1 MGILHALHYLWNV
14 PIWVDHDE
22 VEKKKKTINVEL
34 KTETIK
40 RARIHPPTNH
50 GGRSHQRHRP
60 KIKSFWFHFIFEA
73 TPFTGKWRVIKLSR
87 LTWFSQTILMSF
99 AALYIMSFVIF
110 EKLKWIDDDDD
121 DVFGRTILATSFCN
135 LFCTLRWR
143 LLFGKTI
150 ILLTATGT
158 ISYLTLPMAD
168 LPTNGWH

>member
-110 EKLKWIDDDDD
+110 EKLKWIDDD
-121 DVFGRTILATSFCN
+121 VFVEQFWQHHFVIYFVPLDEDCYLVRP
-135 LFCTLRWR
+135 LFYWQQQA
-143 LLFGKTI
+143 LL
-150 ILLTATGT
+150 GT
-158 ISYLTLPMAD
+158 
-168 LPTNGWH
+168 